1 MVGYNP
7 GAQGAGPS
15 TKEAALAGSAAGMV
29 TRALISPL
37 DVLKI
42 RFQVNMHPYILC
54 EVKYVYLNIYKI
66 VIIHDHYWLLLSLD
80 VASDCAATEL
90 RLSPQL
96 QIEPV
101 SARHPEGKYWGV
113 CQASRRIL
121 SEEGLS
127 AFWKGHIPAQL
138 LSICYG
144 AVQVCKGRGN

>member
-1 MVGYNP
+1 MCVFKY
-7 GAQGAGPS
+7 
-15 TKEAALAGSAAGMV
+15 
-29 TRALISPL
+29 
-37 DVLKI
+37 LKT
-42 RFQVNMHPYILC
+42 
-54 EVKYVYLNIYKI
+54 
-66 VIIHDHYWLLLSLD
+66 VIILDHYWLLLSLD
-80 VASDCAATEL
+80 VASDSAATEL

-113 CQASRRIL
+113 RQASRRIL

-144 AVQVCKGRGN
+144 AVQVCRGRPRGGEETRRRFCATVRRVLWCFSSSPALSF